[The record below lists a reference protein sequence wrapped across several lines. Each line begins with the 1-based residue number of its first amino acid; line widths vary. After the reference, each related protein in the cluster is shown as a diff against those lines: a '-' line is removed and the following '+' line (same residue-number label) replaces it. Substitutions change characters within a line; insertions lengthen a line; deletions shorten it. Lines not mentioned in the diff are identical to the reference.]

1 MFSLKGVNPLKK
13 RQKILIVKNGSYLVS
28 GDLSLTKEIAVIGN
42 DNWWWCSSSLNRC
55 NELKN

>member
-1 MFSLKGVNPLKK
+1 LKK